1 MNLYVNEISD
11 NFAGSPIGRHGVK
24 NTKYSAIMR
33 FFAKTRYESPCVRDA
48 RLEAEGILCG
58 SIVTEPTVD
67 ELHNMSSE
75 PETNYFEF

>member
-1 MNLYVNEISD
+1 MKL
-11 NFAGSPIGRHGVK
+11 
-24 NTKYSAIMR
+24 NTKINYQ
-33 FFAKTRYESPCVRDA
+33 SPRVRDA

-67 ELHNMSSE
+67 ELPNMSSE

>member
-1 MNLYVNEISD
+1 MKL
-11 NFAGSPIGRHGVK
+11 
-24 NTKYSAIMR
+24 NTKINYQ
-33 FFAKTRYESPCVRDA
+33 SPRVRDA

-75 PETNYFEF
+75 SETNYFEF